1 MFGNESVKYVA
12 NTAQSKLQ
20 GLDLEGLAT
29 PDTPPSPPAQIPTSL
44 PNSGT
49 TDAVWLTRAA
59 CLKPQTGSPNSMSF
73 PPLF

>member
-29 PDTPPSPPAQIPTSL
+29 PDTPRLPQRKSL
-44 PNSGT
+44 P
-49 TDAVWLTRAA
+49 VCQTRAQQM
-59 CLKPQTGSPNSMSF
+59 PFG
-73 PPLF
+73 